1 MSQSGMSAY
10 LSFHCRG
17 NSCWRPSTT
26 RLKVFLL
33 FLACI
38 GDSKDASSQR
48 KYEATTS
55 KMDVGKV
62 GSPCDL
68 MEAMNG
74 DLSTSIVK
82 AVAAF
87 SLFHVFEPPLV
98 HERLEPLL
106 RP

>member
-1 MSQSGMSAY
+1 M
-10 LSFHCRG
+10 
-17 NSCWRPSTT
+17 
-26 RLKVFLL
+26 FLL

-48 KYEATTS
+48 KYEATSS
-55 KMDVGKV
+55 KIDAGKV
-62 GSPCDL
+62 GSTRDP

>member
-17 NSCWRPSTT
+17 NSCWRPSAT

-38 GDSKDASSQR
+38 VDSKDASSQR
-48 KYEATTS
+48 KYEATSS
-55 KMDVGKV
+55 KIDAGKV
-62 GSPCDL
+62 GSTRDP

-74 DLSTSIVK
+74 DLSTSIVESI
-82 AVAAF
+82 AAF
-87 SLFHVFEPPLV
+87 A
-98 HERLEPLL
+98 
-106 RP
+106 